1 MPKVSKIPKQFQLGP
16 HVIKV
21 HLVSLD
27 EMRKINTT
35 PIPDTEAAEDDGV
48 PWGLFIR
55 GENVIFVQK
64 VRLGFNESQQLHT
77 FWHEFYHALF
87 SALNENDMHT
97 NERLVDQCGL
107 LHTQFLQ
114 SAKY

>member
-1 MPKVSKIPKQFQLGP
+1 MSKVNRIPKQFQLGP

-21 HLVSLD
+21 HLVSEA
-27 EMRKINTT
+27 EMQKIAEGNR
-35 PIPDTEAAEDDGV
+35 DEDDEDKSA
-48 PWGLFIR
+48 PWGMFIR

-64 VRLGFNESQQLHT
+64 VRLGFNQSQQIHT

-87 SALNENDMHT
+87 AALNENDMQE

-107 LHTQFLQ
+107 LHTQMVQ